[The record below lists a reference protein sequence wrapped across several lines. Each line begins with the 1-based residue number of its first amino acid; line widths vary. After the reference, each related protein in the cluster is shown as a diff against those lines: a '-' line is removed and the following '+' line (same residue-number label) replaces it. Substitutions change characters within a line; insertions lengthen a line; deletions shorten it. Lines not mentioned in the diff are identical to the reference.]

1 MTTNDPTST
10 APQSRLPL
18 RVAYCID
25 NMNLG
30 GTELNAVRTAPH
42 LLAEG
47 VDLRVFSLAE
57 EGPLL
62 ARYASLGVPVHFLPI
77 SSLYGRSALNAG
89 RRLTALIQ
97 QHQIHVVHA
106 HDFYSNIFAGP
117 WVRLAG
123 AGFVA
128 SRRWW
133 EGPDQAAQRWANR
146 LSYCLAHR
154 VLANSPSIAALMTER
169 EKVPKAR
176 VAVVPNFLDPPSFD
190 PPPAGWTEA
199 WATDLGLPSDRMVV
213 GVVANLSPVKD
224 HALLLRAVTPLFP
237 EWPTLYV
244 VLVGADAGSRE
255 ALERQARELGV
266 EERLRFAGQ
275 RPNLPSPHHLFDI
288 SVLTSR
294 SEGLPNSI
302 LEAMAAGRPVVA
314 TRVGAVADAVRDGT
328 TGYLIPPG
336 SADELRSRLAG
347 LLGDADLR
355 HRLGAAGRQV
365 AEQEYVAAPAI
376 SRLMQTY
383 RAVATRGGRALGAV
397 IG

>member
-1 MTTNDPTST
+1 MTTNDPTSP

-47 VDLRVFSLAE
+47 VDLRVFSLTE

-62 ARYASLGVPVHFLPI
+62 ARYALLGVPVHVLPI
-77 SSLYGRSALNAG
+77 SSLYGRSALHAG
-89 RRLTALIQ
+89 RRMTALIK
-97 QHQIHVVHA
+97 QHQIDVVHA

-123 AGFVA
+123 AGFLA

-154 VLANSPSIAALMTER
+154 VLANSPSIATLLTKR
-169 EKVPKAR
+169 ELVAR
-176 VAVVPNFLDPPSFD
+176 RQVVVVSNFLDAESFAPSPP
-190 PPPAGWTEA
+190 GWVDA
-199 WATDLGLPSDRMVV
+199 WAAELRLPADRIVV
-213 GVVANLSPVKD
+213 GAVANLSPVKD
-224 HALLLRAVTPLFP
+224 HAMLLTAVAPLFA
-237 EWPTLYV
+237 EWPSLYL
-244 VLVGADAGSRE
+244 VLVGADAGKRTE
-255 ALERQARELGV
+255 LEQQARELGV
-266 EERLRFAGQ
+266 GERIRFAGQ
-275 RPNLPSPHHLFDI
+275 RPNFPSPHHLFDI

-314 TRVGAVADAVRDGT
+314 TRVGAVGDAVRDGL
-328 TGYLIPPG
+328 TGFLVPPG
-336 SADELRSRLAG
+336 AAVEFGHRVGELLR
-347 LLGDADLR
+347 DANLR
-355 HRLGAAGRQV
+355 RRLGSMGRQV
-365 AEQEYVAAPAI
+365 AEHDYSA
-376 SRLMQTY
+376 ST
-383 RAVATRGGRALGAV
+383 AVARLVCTYETVARCARRRSGAV
-397 IG
+397 HG